1 MDNLA
6 SYRIIKQSTL
16 SAKHTS
22 EGLNLAI
29 KIEMLR
35 CFRTVAEHGSLAEA
49 AQALG
54 RTPSA
59 ISMMLKQFE
68 DHIGA
73 PLFESTRKSR
83 LTPLGDM
90 ILSEASRELSHFD
103 RTVAAIEGLSR
114 AEQGHVRLAVTP
126 SVAQTVMPP
135 ILQTYLKQHPGVSIE
150 MIDTDS
156 QSVHRELIS
165 ERADIGMGTLPQMPG
180 FERELAFTDAFG
192 VVCPLDHPLAK
203 NCKRLSWADLEGRE
217 FISNGLCAHIKDEGF
232 QPILKASTLMVRNTA
247 SILSLVRA
255 GVGVTLLPELAVLQD
270 YDDLEFLPLEDS
282 TARREVWI
290 VTPPISMLTPAARA
304 LVQAIRTADFVS
316 TPSLIQAN

>member
-1 MDNLA
+1 M
-6 SYRIIKQSTL
+6 
-16 SAKHTS
+16 
-22 EGLNLAI
+22 AI

-35 CFRTVAEHGSLAEA
+35 CFRTVADHGSLADA
-49 AQALG
+49 AEALG

-59 ISMMLKQFE
+59 VSMMLKQFE

-83 LTPLGDM
+83 LTPLGEM

-103 RTVAAIEGLSR
+103 RTVSAIEGLSR

-135 ILQTYLKQHPGVSIE
+135 ILQSYLKQHPGVSIE

-156 QSVHRELIS
+156 ISVHRELVA
-165 ERADIGMGTLPQMPG
+165 ERADIGMGTLPAIPG
-180 FERELAFTDAFG
+180 FERDLAFTDAFG
-192 VVCPLDHPLAK
+192 VVCPLDHTLAK
-203 NCKRLSWADLEGRE
+203 NWKRLSWADLEGRN
-217 FISNGLCAHIKDEGF
+217 FISNGLCVHIKDEGF
-232 QPILKASTLMVRNTA
+232 APILKASNLMVRNTA

-255 GVGVTLLPELAVLQD
+255 GVGVTLLPELAVLPE
-270 YDDLEFLPLEDS
+270 YDDLEFLPLTDS

-290 VTPPISMLTPAARA
+290 VTPPESMLTPAARA
-304 LVQAIRTADFVS
+304 LVQAIR
-316 TPSLIQAN
+316 QANFAAARPLISG

>member
-1 MDNLA
+1 MD
-6 SYRIIKQSTL
+6 
-16 SAKHTS
+16 SAGAFRNKSADSKFLKHNS
-22 EGLNLAI
+22 SRLNLAI

-35 CFRTVAEHGSLAEA
+35 CFHMVAEHGSLADA
-49 AQALG
+49 ADALG

-59 ISMMLKQFE
+59 VSMMLKQFE

-83 LTPLGDM
+83 LTPLGEM
-90 ILSEASRELSHFD
+90 IYAEAGRELAHFD
-103 RTVAAIEGLSR
+103 RTVDAIEGLSR

-156 QSVHRELIS
+156 RSVQRELVS
-165 ERADIGMGTLPQMPG
+165 ERADIGMASLGPIAG

-192 VVCPLDHPLAK
+192 VVCPVDHPLAR
-203 NCKRLSWADLEGRE
+203 NWKRLGWKDLEGIN
-217 FISNGLCAHIKDEGF
+217 FIANGLCDHIHDEGF
-232 QPILKASTLMVRNTA
+232 ASIMEASRLMVRNTA

-255 GVGVTLLPELAVLQD
+255 GVGVTLLPELAILPE
-270 YDDLEFLPLEDS
+270 YDDLEFLPLTDS

-290 VTPPISMLTPAARA
+290 MTPPDTMLTPAARA
-304 LVQAIRTADFVS
+304 LVQVIRQVDFSVVR
-316 TPSLIQAN
+316 PSVK